1 VTTGTS
7 AAVSAPAVV
16 DGRSPRWVR
25 RVYGANLVAQGAIIV
40 TGAVVRLTGSGLGC
54 PTWPRCT
61 ESSFVPVAAQDEG
74 FHKWIEFGNRTLTF
88 VLGLLALLALV
99 AAWRD
104 ARRRRVAGLPRR
116 RTLTALAAVPFLG
129 TVAQAV
135 LGGITVLTG
144 LHPLIVAAHFLLSLV
159 IIAFVTV
166 LLWRAGEPG
175 DQPVVVVV
183 RREIRWGVRVLV
195 AVMAAVIVVGTLV
208 TASGPHAGD
217 ADVARLGLDPQTVSW
232 LHADL
237 VLLGIG
243 LLVGLLISLRATR
256 APRRPVV
263 AAQVA
268 LAVFLAQ
275 GLIGYVQYFTS
286 LPWVL
291 VAFHVLGAVL
301 VWWTTLRLLLA
312 TRTRGVAQSEREP
325 VTEPA
330 SA

>member
-88 VLGLLALLALV
+88 VLALLAIVAVV
-99 AAWRD
+99 AAVLD
-104 ARRRRVAGLPRR
+104 ARRRRAAGLPARR
-116 RTLTALAAVPFLG
+116 SLTVLALVPILG

-144 LHPLIVAAHFLLSLV
+144 LSPLIVGAHFLVSMV
-159 IIAFVTV
+159 IVALVTV
-166 LLWRAGEPG
+166 LVRRAGEPG
-175 DQPVVVVV
+175 DSPVTVVVNPAIRAGVHGLAGVMAGVVVV
-183 RREIRWGVRVLV
+183 GVLV
-195 AVMAAVIVVGTLV
+195 TS
-208 TASGPHAGD
+208 SGPHAGD
-217 ADVARLGLDPQTVSW
+217 ARTPRLGLDPQTISW

-237 VLLGIG
+237 VLLAIGLTIG
-243 LLVGLLISLRATR
+243 LLVALRSTGAPPEVGHAAMTMLLL
-256 APRRPVV
+256 
-263 AAQVA
+263 
-268 LAVFLAQ
+268 LLAQ
-275 GLIGYVQYFTS
+275 GSVGYLQYFTG

-291 VAFHVLGAVL
+291 VAVHVLGAVV
-301 VWWTTLRLLLA
+301 VWWATVRLLLTT
-312 TRTRGVAQSEREP
+312 TRRGIVA
-325 VTEPA
+325 PA
-330 SA
+330 IV